1 MCEVENRTGACI
13 KNGVGTVRRLAIA
26 VVMIV
31 LLPVLAYAEERQGP
45 PTARTESEKKRDAAV
60 DKEYQDT
67 IKRMKVHEQLPKT
80 DPWQAVRP
88 PAADNSNNNTRR

>member
-13 KNGVGTVRRLAIA
+13 ENGVGTVRRLAIA

-31 LLPVLAYAEERQGP
+31 LLPVFAYAEERQGP

-60 DKEYQDT
+60 DKDYQDA
-67 IKRMKVHEQLPKT
+67 IKRMKVHEQSTKT
-80 DPWQAVRP
+80 DPWQTVRP
-88 PAADNSNNNTRR
+88 PAADNSNNNTKR

>member
-1 MCEVENRTGACI
+1 MRGGEPDW
-13 KNGVGTVRRLAIA
+13 GVHQKRGRDVRRLAIT

-67 IKRMKVHEQLPKT
+67 IKRMKVHEQPPKT
-80 DPWQAVRP
+80 DPWQTVRP